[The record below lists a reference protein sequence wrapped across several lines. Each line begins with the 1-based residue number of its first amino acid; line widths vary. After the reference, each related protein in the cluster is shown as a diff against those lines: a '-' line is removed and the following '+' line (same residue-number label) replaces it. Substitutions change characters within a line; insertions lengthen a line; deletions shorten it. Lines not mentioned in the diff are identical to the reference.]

1 MERLNL
7 SEQEKKQDMNVKKIV
22 ILSVISLLVA
32 FSSCNAFKRPLK
44 PHEKIGEKG
53 EDYTISYYKLK
64 KGMAGLL
71 HIKVIEDNE
80 FVPSDRWLL
89 EINGVSIYRFQEPF
103 YYLSPNQKYNVR
115 IITLGE
121 HKALYV
127 YNIKVRERDSIVL
140 TLHLKDTVPT
150 EGCR

>member
-1 MERLNL
+1 
-7 SEQEKKQDMNVKKIV
+7 MNVKKI
-22 ILSVISLLVA
+22 LSLFVISILMF
-32 FSSCNAFKRPLK
+32 FSGCNTFKRPLK
-44 PHEKIGEKG
+44 PHEKIGKKG

-64 KGMAGLL
+64 KGITGLL
-71 HIKVIEDNE
+71 HIKVIEDNK

-89 EINGVSIYRFQEPF
+89 KINGVSIYRFQEPF
-103 YYLSPNQKYNVR
+103 YYLSPNRKYDVR
-115 IITLGE
+115 IMTFGE

-140 TLHLKDTVPT
+140 TIHLKDTVPT

>member
-1 MERLNL
+1 M
-7 SEQEKKQDMNVKKIV
+7 KKIV

-32 FSSCNAFKRPLK
+32 FSSCNVSKRPLK
-44 PHEKIGEKG
+44 PHEKIGKKG
-53 EDYTISYYKLK
+53 EDYTISYYELK
-64 KGMAGLL
+64 KEIVGLL
-71 HIKVIEDNE
+71 HINVIENNKS
-80 FVPSDRWLL
+80 VPSDRWLL

-103 YYLSPNQKYNVR
+103 YYLSPNRKYNIR
-115 IITLGE
+115 IMTFGD

>member
-1 MERLNL
+1 
-7 SEQEKKQDMNVKKIV
+7 MNVKKIV

-44 PHEKIGEKG
+44 SHEKIGKNG
-53 EDYTISYYKLK
+53 EDYTISYYELK
-64 KGMAGLL
+64 KEIVGLL
-71 HIKVIEDNE
+71 HIKVIEDNKSL
-80 FVPSDRWLL
+80 PSDRWLL

-103 YYLSPNQKYNVR
+103 YYLSPNRKYNVR
-115 IITLGE
+115 IITLGK

-127 YNIKVRERDSIVL
+127 YNIKVGERDSIVL
-140 TLHLKDTVPT
+140 TIHLKDTVPT